1 MAMDVDAL
9 KALLGQYE
17 KGLLNCQAKEAEA
30 MENRL
35 RQEGAVWAVRQL
47 IAEAE
52 QATQAV
58 QAIAI
63 PLGEGETDG
72 GNH

>member
-1 MAMDVDAL
+1 MDVEAL
-9 KALLGQYE
+9 KALLAQYE

-35 RQEGAVWAVRQL
+35 RQEGAVFALRQL

-58 QAIAI
+58 AAIAI
-63 PLGEGETDG
+63 PIGEGETDG